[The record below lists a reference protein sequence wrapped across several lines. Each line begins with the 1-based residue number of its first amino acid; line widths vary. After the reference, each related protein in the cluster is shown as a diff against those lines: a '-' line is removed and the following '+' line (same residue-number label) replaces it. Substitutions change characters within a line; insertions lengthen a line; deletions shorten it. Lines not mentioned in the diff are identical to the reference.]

1 MVAGKIIDLH
11 VHSNFSDGKLAP
23 DALAARAKFN
33 NVSVMAVTDHDTLE
47 GVDANAAA
55 CRDNGVEFIP
65 GVEISTR
72 FDNKETH
79 ILSLFV
85 DPASAA
91 RPRLEE
97 LRNARAVRMTKML
110 ERLGKFNMILTFDDL
125 PYDGGAV
132 GRPHLARAMVEKG
145 YVKNVSEAFG
155 RYLYD
160 DGPVYMPKLQLSVKE
175 GIDLARSLGGVPILA
190 HPGPSGLLPHLDEI
204 MAMGMDGVECYHPK
218 HGGETIAKLL
228 RFCRE
233 KNLLV
238 SGGSD
243 FHAPGETPDIG
254 SQKVPYDVLEP
265 LRLHAAG
272 AL

>member
-1 MVAGKIIDLH
+1 MVASKIIDLH

-33 NVSVMAVTDHDTLE
+33 NVIAMAVTDHDTLE
-47 GVDANAAA
+47 GADANAAA
-55 CRDNGVEFIP
+55 CQENGIEFIP

-72 FDNKETH
+72 FEGKETH

-85 DPASAA
+85 DPSSSA

-97 LRNARAVRMTKML
+97 LRCARSVRMDKML
-110 ERLGKFNMILTFDDL
+110 ERLRKFNMILTFDDL

-160 DGPVYMPKLQLSVKE
+160 DGPVYLPKLQLSVKE
-175 GIDLARSLGGVPILA
+175 GIELARSLGGVPVLA

-204 MAMGMDGVECYHPK
+204 MALGMDGVECYHPK

-228 RFCRE
+228 RYCRD

-243 FHAPGETPDIG
+243 FHAPGESPDIG
-254 SQKVPYDVLEP
+254 SQKVPFDVLEP
-265 LRLHAAG
+265 LRSHAAG